1 MMRLSVSFS
10 ETVNPVVLRNHR
22 TKSKPQPGEAYR
34 RCQVRSPFGNYDP
47 EKDLTI

>member
-10 ETVNPVVLRNHR
+10 ETVNPVVLRNLR

-34 RCQVRSPFGNYDP
+34 HCQVWSPFGNYDP